1 MREVLLALILWG
13 AAFTATEGFSQEPRA
28 DSKEVAAAMVAQLG
42 KGLLGHWRLNEG
54 GGSIAYDS
62 SGLEN
67 HGTICRQEREAV
79 NGVWEKPN
87 GIRALAFDGSE
98 RYAVIV
104 PHSEKHNLRAPLSV
118 AAWIWVEDYRNHNSA
133 FFHKERGFQGGVAL
147 HVMADGKPQFNIQSR
162 DGGEQVL
169 GPAPVPKRQ
178 WHHVAGVYDG
188 DTLMLFLD
196 GKLVASQPLKTLL
209 EITNTRLAIGTSIPG
224 YSLAGKLREVR
235 LYKRALSEEEV
246 EALMRLD
253 ALESE

>member
-1 MREVLLALILWG
+1 MRLLFFTLILLC
-13 AAFTATEGFSQEPRA
+13 ATFTATEGLSQEPRA
-28 DSKEVAAAMVAQLG
+28 ERKDVPAAMEAQLA
-42 KGLLGHWRLNEG
+42 KGLLGHWRLNEM
-54 GGSIAYDS
+54 GGSIAHDS
-62 SGLEN
+62 SGLDN
-67 HGTICRQEREAV
+67 HGTIRRQEREAV
-79 NGVWEKPN
+79 NGVWEKPD
-87 GIRALAFDGSE
+87 GAQALSFDGTE

-118 AAWIWVEDYRNHNSA
+118 AAWIWVDDYRNHNSA

-147 HVMADGKPQFNIQSR
+147 HVMADGKPQFNIQSK

-196 GKLVASQPLKTLL
+196 GKLVASQPLKTIL
-209 EITNTRLAIGTSIPG
+209 EITEARLAIGTSIPR
-224 YSLAGKLREVR
+224 YSFAGKLREVR

-246 EALMRLD
+246 DTLMRMD
-253 ALESE
+253 APNAE